1 MDAKCGRISTIRRN
15 FSVRTAAGIGRRN
28 IRIRETS
35 AGSQVASQL
44 ETTGDQSIHLR
55 FIERCYELASAS
67 VERGNHPFGALLV
80 LDARVVAESRNEA
93 VTSNDP
99 TRHAELLVLQTGLPA
114 VAADDHSRITLY
126 SSTEPC
132 AMCTGAAYWSRVGH
146 IVFGCSARAL
156 ADAAGADFLIPS
168 RELLAHGNAPP
179 RVTGPLLEERGRAQ
193 HLAYWS
199 THRG

>member
-1 MDAKCGRISTIRRN
+1 MPSQREST
-15 FSVRTAAGIGRRN
+15 T
-28 IRIRETS
+28 
-35 AGSQVASQL
+35 
-44 ETTGDQSIHLR
+44 DQSIHLR
-55 FIERCYELASAS
+55 FIERCFELAAAS

-80 LDARVVAESRNEA
+80 LDGRVIAESPNEV

-99 TRHAELLVLQTGLPA
+99 TRHAELLALQAGLPA
-114 VAADDHSRITLY
+114 VATDDRARITLY
-126 SSTEPC
+126 TSTEPC

-156 ADAAGADFLIPS
+156 AEAAGADFLIPS
-168 RELLAHGNAPP
+168 RELLAHGEVPP
-179 RVTGPLLEERGRAQ
+179 QVTGPLLEERGRAQ